1 MKVSG
6 FTIVRNGELYAYP
19 YVEAIQSILPLCDE
33 MIINVGRSDDDTL
46 QIVKSIDSDKIKIFE
61 SEWDMILKDGK
72 VLSVETNRALVFL
85 YSGR

>member
-33 MIINVGRSDDDTL
+33 MVVNVGKSNDNTL
-46 QIVKSIDSDKIKIFE
+46 EIIRAIDNKKNKDLRIRMGHV
-61 SEWDMILKDGK
+61 SERRRGF
-72 VLSVETNRALVFL
+72 V
-85 YSGR
+85 SGNK